1 MNVVITGSTMG
12 IGKAM
17 ANEFLKHGDN
27 VVISSRNPDRVDSVV
42 AELQGK
48 YPDQKIVGTTCD
60 VGNPDDVEALGKYAI
75 DKLSTIDIWI
85 NNAGS
90 VPKHKTNFVD
100 LSTEDIQNV
109 INANVFGTVWGTRE
123 ALRIMI
129 KQGHGH
135 IFNMEGLGSQGRTAP
150 NNSIYGYSKNNIPYL
165 SKTLQA
171 EVKGTGV
178 GVHDLSPG
186 MVTTDLLLSEL
197 EPGQEKMINILADTP
212 EEVAEF
218 LVERAKKVTGSGQ
231 NIMWLTNSK
240 VIWRFMTGF
249 QRKNRHIP
257 E

>member
-1 MNVVITGSTMG
+1 MNIVITGSTMG

-27 VVISSRNPDRVDSVV
+27 VIISSRNQGKVDSVV
-42 AELQGK
+42 EELQGK
-48 YPDQKIVGTTCD
+48 YPEQMVCGITCD
-60 VGNPDDVEALGKYAI
+60 VGNPDDIEALGKYALEQLSVI
-75 DKLSTIDIWI
+75 DMWI

-135 IFNMEGLGSQGRTAP
+135 IFNMEGLGSRGRTAP
-150 NNSIYGYSKNNIPYL
+150 KNSIYGYSKNNIPYL

-171 EVKGTGV
+171 EIKGTGV
-178 GVHDLSPG
+178 GMHNLSPG

-212 EEVAEF
+212 EVVAEF
-218 LVERAKKVTGSGQ
+218 LVERARKVTGSEKR
-231 NIMWLTNSK
+231 IMFLTNTK